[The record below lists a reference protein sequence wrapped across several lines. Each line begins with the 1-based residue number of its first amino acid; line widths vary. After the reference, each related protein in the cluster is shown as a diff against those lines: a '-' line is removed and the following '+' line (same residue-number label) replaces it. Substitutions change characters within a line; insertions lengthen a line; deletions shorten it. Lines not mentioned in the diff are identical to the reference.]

1 MLQKDNLD
9 KSAYYCTLG
18 KTVKSSFK
26 ILLLVLILTFAT
38 GFYLI
43 GFTYNITCPKC
54 NGTGQVWD
62 KWYDFNIQTWIQGYR
77 ACPTCG
83 GSGKVWMYSSV
94 SVGLMSFLAHFVCFL
109 LFFALDWTIISFQLE
124 RNSWVKDVKK
134 MRYWFNPAYFLW
146 LFHTN
151 HKKWFK
157 WTTIIVLLGTI
168 ITVVDFALGLAP
180 TSQTI
185 TLWLH
190 ITNQDF
196 FVGWLI
202 GAILLIPFSIAWYWS
217 YEEIFKSF
225 MYERKETPKAFLKQ
239 CVECNR
245 EIPIASE
252 ECPYCGAK
260 QP

>member
-1 MLQKDNLD
+1 
-9 KSAYYCTLG
+9 
-18 KTVKSSFK
+18 
-26 ILLLVLILTFAT
+26 
-38 GFYLI
+38 
-43 GFTYNITCPKC
+43 
-54 NGTGQVWD
+54 
-62 KWYDFNIQTWIQGYR
+62 
-77 ACPTCG
+77 
-83 GSGKVWMYSSV
+83 
-94 SVGLMSFLAHFVCFL
+94 MSFLAHFVCFL

-190 ITNQDF
+190 IANQDF